1 MLIIS
6 DGQSVI
12 KLPKGAD
19 ALARLEKRTLT
30 PSQAVQEMSRL
41 GVVNA
46 IKMAVYLGVYVQE
59 NPDYVLNKQSIFKLL
74 DAYAENR
81 VAQKDWPRLTTIVQT
96 AADDVEAYIELDNL
110 NEARLA
116 VAANKLTTTP
126 DTVLALLDVILQHAF
141 NHGRVL
147 QAPALHFKINA

>member
-12 KLPKGAD
+12 KLPKGAA

-74 DAYAENR
+74 DAYAENQL
-81 VAQKDWPRLTTIVQT
+81 AQSAWPRLATVVKT
-96 AADDVEAYIELDNL
+96 AADDVEAYEELDNL
-110 NEARLA
+110 DEERLA
-116 VAANKLTTTP
+116 VAAKKLTTTP
-126 DTVLALLDVILQHAF
+126 DTLLSLLDAILQHAF
-141 NHGRVL
+141 NHGQVL
-147 QAPALHFKINA
+147 QAPALHFKIIN